1 MTIKYIEYSLIGSFN
16 PEYIIEIDS
25 IDQLEEKIL
34 DALHLE
40 SNSGK
45 LIYNEKINGP
55 CYWIMNTP
63 FGKMNCRYGK
73 LQVIK

>member
-1 MTIKYIEYSLIGSFN
+1 MLIKYTEYSYITSYN
-16 PEYIIEIDS
+16 REYIIEIDS

-34 DALHLE
+34 NALHLD
-40 SNSGK
+40 NGSGK

-55 CYWIMNTP
+55 CYWIMNTA
-63 FGKMNCRYGK
+63 FGKMSCRYGE

>member
-1 MTIKYIEYSLIGSFN
+1 MLIKYIEYSFISSTHR
-16 PEYIIEIDS
+16 EYIIEIDS

-34 DALHLE
+34 NALHLE
-40 SNSGK
+40 INSGK

-63 FGKMNCRYGK
+63 FGKMNCRYGE
-73 LQVIK
+73 LQVIE

>member
-1 MTIKYIEYSLIGSFN
+1 MSIKYIEYSFISSSHS
-16 PEYIIEIDS
+16 EYIIEIDS

-34 DALHLE
+34 NALHLE
-40 SNSGK
+40 INSGK

-63 FGKMNCRYGK
+63 FGKMNCRYGE
-73 LQVIK
+73 LQVIE

>member
-1 MTIKYIEYSLIGSFN
+1 MSIKYIEYSFISSSHS
-16 PEYIIEIDS
+16 EYIIEIDS

-34 DALHLE
+34 NALHLE
-40 SNSGK
+40 INSGK

-63 FGKMNCRYGK
+63 FGKMNCRYGE
-73 LQVIK
+73 LQVVE

>member
-25 IDQLEEKIL
+25 VDQLEEKIL
-34 DALHLE
+34 NTLHLE
-40 SNSGK
+40 TNSGT

-55 CYWIMNTP
+55 CYWKMNTP
-63 FGKMNCRYGK
+63 FGKMNCRYGE

>member
-1 MTIKYIEYSLIGSFN
+1 MSIKYIEYSFISSSHR
-16 PEYIIEIDS
+16 EYIIEIDS

-34 DALHLE
+34 NALHLE
-40 SNSGK
+40 INSGK

-63 FGKMNCRYGK
+63 FGKMNCRYGE
-73 LQVIK
+73 LQVVE